1 MALDKITYR
10 DWVRHFDAE
19 AVKDIVLS
27 TGFFSAAEVQIAG
40 SFVADRLTKGLES
53 DYHFLFAEINGQ
65 VIGYILYVPVPCSEI
80 SWEIYWVVVQKDYQH
95 QGLGKEL
102 IRKAEEAIEGFNG
115 RRIYIETSS
124 RELYKPTR
132 NFYRSCGYEVDVVQS
147 DFYNIGDSRIFY
159 LKDLTCQK
167 KL

>member
-1 MALDKITYR
+1 MDRITFR
-10 DWVRHFDAE
+10 NWVRHFDVE
-19 AVKDIVLS
+19 AVKGIVLS
-27 TGFFSAAEVQIAG
+27 TGFFSAAEVHIAY
-40 SFVADRLTKGLES
+40 SFVAERLTKGFES
-53 DYHFLFAEINGQ
+53 DYHFLFAEIDGQ

-102 IRKAEEAIEGFNG
+102 IRKVEKAIESFSGK
-115 RRIYIETSS
+115 RIYIETSS

-159 LKDLTCQK
+159 LKDLISWQK
-167 KL
+167 KF